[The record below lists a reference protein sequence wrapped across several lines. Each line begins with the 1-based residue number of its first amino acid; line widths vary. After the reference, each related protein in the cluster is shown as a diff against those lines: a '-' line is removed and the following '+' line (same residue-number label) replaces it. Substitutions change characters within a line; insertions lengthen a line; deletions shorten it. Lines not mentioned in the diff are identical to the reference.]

1 MATPDHVALAVTAQ
15 TAAGTVYTTAGANG
29 SGVIPGFADAVT
41 VTSSSSAKFV
51 ILGSDIPVGKI
62 IMVNVGA
69 NGYKLGT
76 PAGSS
81 LTINNVDTSGGT
93 ASAVIPA
100 NTTALIIRSLSTG
113 FLLTNYTN
121 LGAVATAIVPS

>member
-1 MATPDHVALAVTAQ
+1 MATPDHIAFPVTAQ
-15 TAAGTVYTTAGANG
+15 TAAATAFGGPAAG
-29 SGVIPGFADAVT
+29 WVPEWADAVT

-51 ILGSDIPVGKI
+51 ILSDKFPVGKV
-62 IMVNVGA
+62 IMVNIGA

-93 ASAVIPA
+93 ASAAIPA
-100 NTTALIIRSLSTG
+100 NTTALIIRSLTTG